1 MLAIKKYFRIVLS
14 ATIILFVFQF
24 VLAACEDVIDVD
36 VDNFEQR
43 IVIDGAISD
52 NTAGS
57 RILISFTENAFRVSG
72 STKIYDAN
80 VTVTNDAG
88 NSEILN
94 EAEPGKYLFTSMYGE
109 PGRKYSIKVECNGK
123 EYNGVSTL
131 NRPMEID
138 SIRFAA
144 ETSFT
149 IWNIPFSYYKTKIYL
164 ENKKGIDEYCIIK
177 INDSS
182 NKINKATIVYQDK
195 YAGDNPILLIDDN
208 AQLEK
213 NETINIELL
222 TLDKSSYEYFFQLNE
237 LSEETG
243 LDIPDILNVNTYNP
257 NSNLSNG
264 ALGYFYAYSYK
275 KYTAV
280 VR

>member
-1 MLAIKKYFRIVLS
+1 MVEIKKYFRIVLTAS
-14 ATIILFVFQF
+14 IILLVVLF
-24 VLAACEDVIDVD
+24 VLTACEDVIDVD
-36 VDNFEQR
+36 VDDFEQR
-43 IVIDGAISD
+43 IVIDGSISD
-52 NTAGS
+52 NAAGS
-57 RILISFTENAFRVSG
+57 RILISYTENAFKVSG
-72 STKIYDAN
+72 SAKIYDAN
-80 VTVTNDAG
+80 VIVTDDAG
-88 NSEILN
+88 NSEVLN

-123 EYNGVSTL
+123 EYNGISTL
-131 NRPMEID
+131 NQPMEID

-182 NKINKATIVYQDK
+182 NKINKTTIVYQDK

-208 AQLEK
+208 AQLKK